1 MFEVLTFTTTD
12 SFIRI
17 VGYEVIFRLLFQTGK
32 IEKVKCALTEMG
44 QTLNNDIYRV
54 YFTKKFSLQG
64 ATNLNFSVK
73 LRTYQ
78 KEGTVMFHKMSSTGY
93 MKMFLQVSSLLDTA
107 YLMVNIS
114 RLS

>member
-12 SFIRI
+12 SFIRV
-17 VGYEVIFRLLFQTGK
+17 VGYEVIFRLLIQTVK
-32 IEKVKCALTEMG
+32 IGKVKCALTEMG